1 MLIFVNETVQAPSQ
15 TEQIYNRLRENIL
28 ALEVTPGA
36 RLTERGLEAELSAS
50 RTPVRAALM
59 RLESEGLVQRDGRG
73 WMVAPIDLGE
83 VGSLLELRVAVE
95 SAAAGLAIEHASDE
109 DLEALDELLRSFD
122 PRDSQ
127 AAGHRMG
134 TDFHVELVRLSEN
147 PFMVASTVDSMT
159 RLSRTRWLEVRTE
172 QSRALAV
179 AEHRAIVEALK
190 ARDAPEAARL
200 VALHITNTQERL
212 GASLD
217 EERSKSLRARGFVV
231 LRGLPGAAR

>member
-1 MLIFVNETVQAPSQ
+1 MTEPTQTPSQ
-15 TEQIYNRLRENIL
+15 TEHIYAQLRQSIL
-28 ALEVTPGA
+28 ALDVTPGA
-36 RLTERGLEAELSAS
+36 RLTERGLEADLSAS

-83 VGSLLELRVAVE
+83 VESLLELREAVE
-95 SAAAGLAIEHASDE
+95 CAAARLAIQHASDD

-127 AAGHRMG
+127 EAGHRMG
-134 TDFHVELVRLSEN
+134 TDFHVELVRLSDN
-147 PFMVASTVDSMT
+147 PFMVASTVSSMT

-172 QSRALAV
+172 KSRALAV
-179 AEHRAIVEALK
+179 SEHRAIVGALK
-190 ARDAPEAARL
+190 ARDADEATRL
-200 VALHITNTQERL
+200 VALHIENTKERL
-212 GASLD
+212 SISLD

-231 LRGLPGAAR
+231 LRGLGRAAE

>member
-1 MLIFVNETVQAPSQ
+1 MNETTPVTSQ
-15 TEQIYNRLRENIL
+15 TEHIYGRLRQNIL
-28 ALEVTPGA
+28 ALDVTPGA

-83 VGSLLELRVAVE
+83 VESLLELRVAVE
-95 SAAAGLAIEHASDE
+95 CAAARLAIERASDD
-109 DLEALDELLRSFD
+109 DLDALDELLRSFD

-127 AAGHRMG
+127 EAGHRMG
-134 TDFHVELVRLSEN
+134 TDFHVELVRLSDN
-147 PFMVASTVDSMT
+147 PFMVASTMASMT

-179 AEHRAIVEALK
+179 AEHRAIVGALK
-190 ARDAPEAARL
+190 ARDPAEAARL
-200 VALHITNTQERL
+200 VTLHIHNTQERL
-212 GASLD
+212 STSLD

-231 LRGLPGAAR
+231 LRGLPGVAH